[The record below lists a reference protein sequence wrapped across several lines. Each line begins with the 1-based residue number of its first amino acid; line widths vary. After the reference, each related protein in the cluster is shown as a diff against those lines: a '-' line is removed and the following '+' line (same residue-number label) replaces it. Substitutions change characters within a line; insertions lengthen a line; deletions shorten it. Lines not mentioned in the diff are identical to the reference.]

1 MTTRN
6 QSPARR
12 LFVRQAILDALRELD
27 PRLTVRRPLLLGV
40 ALAAAL
46 ATVLAILRPDGFTIA
61 TSVWIWLMLLVLAV
75 AGVLVRM
82 GASTLTIRLQHEGD
96 LMARRLRELRRD
108 AQAEVI
114 PASRL
119 RRGDL
124 VLVPAGDNIP
134 ADGVVVAGSA
144 VIRSTL
150 SGRSV
155 PLVRESG
162 ADRRALVAGSAVLTG
177 WLIVDVWSNPGEDF
191 RQRLLALAERARL
204 VARQEPQ
211 GLGVLLLAL
220 TAIGLAAGA
229 ALQPWATLVLA
240 GDPAPLV
247 NLLALLACAV
257 PASFAGLQAALDVA
271 TFRRLLK
278 HNVVTG
284 AASVVRALGQVDVL
298 LLERAS
304 VAVRGNCEADELI
317 PMPGVAVEELA
328 GAAFL
333 ASLADETP
341 EGRSIVALAERRY
354 GLVPSGLQQ
363 ARFLPGTGPGRLTG
377 VDLPGRHLRKGDAD
391 AIRQFVREHSSVE
404 PPDEFR
410 AAVQAVAG
418 EGGVAIGVADGPR
431 MLGVVRLRCR
441 VREAL
446 ARLRRCGVFTVVST
460 ADTPAAAAS
469 LAAEAGVDDF
479 LAEAT
484 PEGKL
489 ALIRRHQAAGRRVAM
504 VGDGNH
510 DGPAMAQADV
520 AVAINAGPLA
530 AREAGGLVDLDGDP
544 TKLVEA
550 VELGRRQRHVGRML
564 AAWCLASDLALALVL
579 VPLVISEALVRGAER
594 MSFATCSEGL
604 SLLDPLALHSPR
616 SAVLAGL
623 VVHTLTL
630 ACVAPLALRW
640 RGPARSRLG
649 AALVGVV
656 VTLAAVKLLDLL
668 LFAVFAPDL

>member
-12 LFVRQAILDALRELD
+12 PFVRQAILDALRELD
-27 PRLTVRRPLLLGV
+27 PRLAVRRPLLLGV

-61 TSVWIWLMLLVLAV
+61 TSVWIWLMVLVLAV

-220 TAIGLAAGA
+220 TAMGLAAGA

-479 LAEAT
+479 W
-484 PEGKL
+484 PRP
-489 ALIRRHQAAGRRVAM
+489 RRR
-504 VGDGNH
+504 
-510 DGPAMAQADV
+510 
-520 AVAINAGPLA
+520 
-530 AREAGGLVDLDGDP
+530 
-544 TKLVEA
+544 
-550 VELGRRQRHVGRML
+550 
-564 AAWCLASDLALALVL
+564 AS
-579 VPLVISEALVRGAER
+579 
-594 MSFATCSEGL
+594 
-604 SLLDPLALHSPR
+604 
-616 SAVLAGL
+616 
-623 VVHTLTL
+623 
-630 ACVAPLALRW
+630 W
-640 RGPARSRLG
+640 R
-649 AALVGVV
+649 
-656 VTLAAVKLLDLL
+656 
-668 LFAVFAPDL
+668 